1 MLSRGYG
8 SHPSRRTAIRMKL
21 IAIIVAVA
29 GTLVIASLLA
39 VYAFGRFAK
48 RARGTPSQALPT
60 AESETQFDALVAPLL
75 ADHPG
80 QSGLALLSSN
90 LHAFAVRAYTA
101 RHAQR
106 SLDLQYYYWK
116 DDLTGGLL
124 AREILGA
131 ADRGVRVRLILDD
144 INARG
149 YDPNYIALDSHP
161 NIEVRL
167 FNPSWAR
174 AFGLQRGLEL
184 VLRAVRTTRRMHN
197 KAWIADGRLAI
208 VGGRNIGDAY
218 FDASEEA
225 NFRDMD
231 LLLAGPAVE
240 QTEAI
245 FDGFW
250 NSEAVLPIR
259 HVTGMAKGD
268 LPALRARLE
277 RTATTGL
284 AEPYIHRVAQESGAW
299 SSSGMGRLRWTSEA
313 AVASDPP
320 EKAMGAGQDNWL
332 MTAIRPVLK
341 SARRELRIVSPYFIP
356 GEAGTQE
363 LTSLAENGVAVTVL
377 TNSLAATDVAAV
389 HGAYVRYRKPLLE
402 NGIDIYELKPDD
414 ERTDMSLFGSKGASL
429 HTKAFIADGQA
440 GFVGSFNF
448 DPRSASLNT
457 EMGVLFR
464 QEELAS
470 EVEAVIEAQISPRS
484 SFRLSLHGD
493 KLSWTDH
500 TANGPRKLKHEPQA
514 SLRRRLVAK
523 VISYLPIESQL

>member
-1 MLSRGYG
+1 
-8 SHPSRRTAIRMKL
+8 MKL
-21 IAIIVAVA
+21 IAIAVA
-29 GTLVIASLLA
+29 IVGILVIASLLA
-39 VYAFGRFAK
+39 VYAYGRFAK
-48 RARGTPSQALPT
+48 RAQGRPSSALPT
-60 AESETQFDALVAPLL
+60 AEDETQFDRLVAPLL
-75 ADHPG
+75 ANHDHE
-80 QSGLALLSSN
+80 SGLALLSSN
-90 LHAFAVRAYTA
+90 LHAFAIRAYTA

-116 DDLTGGLL
+116 DDLTGSLL

-144 INARG
+144 INAKG
-149 YDPNYIALDSHP
+149 YDPNYLALDSHP

-197 KAWIADGRLAI
+197 KAWVADGRLAI
-208 VGGRNIGDAY
+208 VGGRNVGDAY

-231 LLLAGPAVE
+231 LLLVGPVVG

-245 FDGFW
+245 FDRFW

-259 HVTGMAKGD
+259 HVTGMARGD
-268 LPALRARLE
+268 LPALRKRLE

-284 AEPYIHRVAQESGAW
+284 AEPYIHRVADESRQW
-299 SSSGMGRLRWTSEA
+299 SSSGMGRLRWTGEA
-313 AVASDPP
+313 TVASDPP
-320 EKAMGAGQDNWL
+320 EKASGSGQDSWL
-332 MTAIRPVLK
+332 MTAIRPILT
-341 SARRELRIVSPYFIP
+341 SAKRELRIVSPYFIP
-356 GEAGTQE
+356 GEAGTRE
-363 LTSLAENGVAVTVL
+363 LTTLARNGVEVTVL

-402 NGIDIYELKPDD
+402 NGVDIYELKPDED
-414 ERTDMSLFGSKGASL
+414 RTDMSLFGSKGASL
-429 HTKAFIADGQA
+429 HTKAFIADGEA

-448 DPRSASLNT
+448 DPRSAALNT

-464 QEELAS
+464 QAELAK
-470 EVEAVIEAQISPRS
+470 EVEIVISAQTSPRS
-484 SFRLSLHGD
+484 AFRLSLHGD
-493 KLSWTDH
+493 KLTWTDS
-500 TANGPRKLKHEPQA
+500 AASGPRELSHEPQA

>member
-1 MLSRGYG
+1 
-8 SHPSRRTAIRMKL
+8 MKL
-21 IAIIVAVA
+21 VAAVIAVV
-29 GTLVIASLLA
+29 GLLVIASLLA
-39 VYAFGRFAK
+39 VYAYGRFAK
-48 RARGTPSQALPT
+48 RARGASSSALPT
-60 AESETQFDALVAPLL
+60 ADGETPFDRLVTPLL
-75 ADHPG
+75 ADHPR

-90 LHAFAVRAYTA
+90 LHAFAIRAYTA

-116 DDLTGGLL
+116 DDLTGSLL
-124 AREILGA
+124 AREVLGA

-144 INARG
+144 INAKG
-149 YDPNYIALDSHP
+149 YDPNYLALDSHP

-197 KAWIADGRLAI
+197 KAWVADGRLAI
-208 VGGRNIGDAY
+208 VGGRNVGDAY
-218 FDASEEA
+218 FDASEDA

-231 LLLAGPAVE
+231 LLLAGPVVG

-245 FDGFW
+245 FDRFW

-259 HVTGMAKGD
+259 HVTGMARGD
-268 LPALRARLE
+268 LPALRKRLE

-284 AEPYIHRVAQESGAW
+284 AEPYIHRVAEESREW
-299 SSSGMGRLRWTSEA
+299 SSSGMGRLRWTGEA
-313 AVASDPP
+313 TVASDPP
-320 EKAMGAGQDNWL
+320 EKASGGGQDSWL
-332 MTAIRPVLK
+332 MTAIRPVLT
-341 SARRELRIVSPYFIP
+341 SAMRELRIVSPYFIP
-356 GEAGTQE
+356 GETGTRE
-363 LTSLAENGVAVTVL
+363 LTALARNGVEVTVL

-402 NGIDIYELKPDD
+402 NGVSIYELKPDED
-414 ERTDMSLFGSKGASL
+414 RTDMSLFGSKGASL
-429 HTKAFIADGQA
+429 HTKAFIADGEA

-448 DPRSASLNT
+448 DPRSAALNT

-464 QEELAS
+464 QQELAS
-470 EVEAVIEAQISPRS
+470 EVEAVISAQISPRS
-484 SFRLSLHGD
+484 AFRLSLQGE
-493 KLSWTDH
+493 KLTWTDS
-500 TANGPRKLKHEPQA
+500 ADSGPRELRHEPQA

>member
-1 MLSRGYG
+1 
-8 SHPSRRTAIRMKL
+8 MKL
-21 IAIIVAVA
+21 IAIAVA
-29 GTLVIASLLA
+29 IVGILVIASLLA
-39 VYAFGRFAK
+39 VYAYGRFAK
-48 RARGTPSQALPT
+48 RAQGTPSSALPT
-60 AESETQFDALVAPLL
+60 AEDETQFDRLVAPLL
-75 ADHPG
+75 ANHDHE
-80 QSGLALLSSN
+80 SGLALLSSN
-90 LHAFAVRAYTA
+90 LHAFAIRAYTA

-116 DDLTGGLL
+116 DDLTGSLL

-144 INARG
+144 INAKG
-149 YDPNYIALDSHP
+149 YDPNYLALDSHP

-197 KAWIADGRLAI
+197 KAWVADGRLAI
-208 VGGRNIGDAY
+208 VGGRNVGDAY

-231 LLLAGPAVE
+231 LLLVGPVVG

-245 FDGFW
+245 FDRFW

-259 HVTGMAKGD
+259 HVTGMARGD
-268 LPALRARLE
+268 LPALRKRLE

-284 AEPYIHRVAQESGAW
+284 AEPYIHRVADESRQW
-299 SSSGMGRLRWTSEA
+299 SSSGMGRLRWTGEA
-313 AVASDPP
+313 TVASDPP
-320 EKAMGAGQDNWL
+320 EKASGGGQDSWL
-332 MTAIRPVLK
+332 MTAIRPILT
-341 SARRELRIVSPYFIP
+341 SAKRELRIVSPYFIP
-356 GEAGTQE
+356 GETGTRE
-363 LTSLAENGVAVTVL
+363 LTTLAKNGVEVTVL

-402 NGIDIYELKPDD
+402 NGVDIYELKPDED
-414 ERTDMSLFGSKGASL
+414 RTDMSLFGSKGASL
-429 HTKAFIADGQA
+429 HTKAFIADGEA

-448 DPRSASLNT
+448 DPRSAALNT

-464 QEELAS
+464 QAELAK
-470 EVEAVIEAQISPRS
+470 EVETVISAQTSPRS
-484 SFRLSLHGD
+484 AFRLSLHGD
-493 KLSWTDH
+493 KLTWTDS
-500 TANGPRKLKHEPQA
+500 AASGPRELSHEPQA

>member
-1 MLSRGYG
+1 
-8 SHPSRRTAIRMKL
+8 MKF
-21 IAIIVAVA
+21 IAIAIAVV
-29 GTLVIASLLA
+29 GTLVLASLLA
-39 VYAFGRFAK
+39 VYAYGRFAK
-48 RARGTPSQALPT
+48 RARGAPSQALPT
-60 AESETQFDALVAPLL
+60 AENDTQFDALVAPLL
-75 ADHPG
+75 SNRPR

-101 RHAQR
+101 RNAQR

-124 AREILGA
+124 AREVLTA
-131 ADRGVRVRLILDD
+131 ADRGVRVRLMLDD
-144 INARG
+144 INAKG
-149 YDPNYIALDSHP
+149 YDPNYLALDSHP

-184 VLRAVRTTRRMHN
+184 LLRAVRTTRRMHN

-218 FDASEEA
+218 FDASEDA

-231 LLLAGPAVE
+231 LLLVGDVVD

-245 FDGFW
+245 FDRFW

-268 LPALRARLE
+268 LPALRVRLE

-284 AEPYIHRVAQESGAW
+284 AEPYIHRVTEESRQWA
-299 SSSGMGRLRWTSEA
+299 SSGMGKLRWTIEA
-313 AVASDPP
+313 EVASDPP
-320 EKAMGAGQDNWL
+320 EKAYGGGQDSWL
-332 MTAIRPVLK
+332 MTAIRPILA
-341 SARRELRIVSPYFIP
+341 SAKRELKIVSPYFIP
-356 GEAGTQE
+356 GEAGTHQ
-363 LTSLAENGVAVTVL
+363 LTTLAKDGVAVTVL

-389 HGAYVRYRKPLLE
+389 HGAYVRYRKPLLKS
-402 NGIDIYELKPDD
+402 GIEIYELKPDD

-448 DPRSASLNT
+448 DPRSTSLNT

-464 QEELAS
+464 QNDLAG
-470 EVEAVIEAQISPRS
+470 EVEAVIAAQISPRGS
-484 SFRLSLHGD
+484 YKLSLQGG
-493 KLSWTDH
+493 KLTWSDRA
-500 TANGPRKLKHEPQA
+500 ANGARELTHEPRA
-514 SLRRRLVAK
+514 SLRRRLLAK

>member
-1 MLSRGYG
+1 
-8 SHPSRRTAIRMKL
+8 MKL
-21 IAIIVAVA
+21 IGIVIAVT
-29 GTLVIASLLA
+29 GVLVIASLLA
-39 VYAFGRFAK
+39 VYAYGRFAR
-48 RARGTPSQALPT
+48 RARGEPSHALAKTGT
-60 AESETQFDALVAPLL
+60 AAFDTLVSQLT
-75 ADHPG
+75 DSHPG

-124 AREILGA
+124 SREVLGA

-149 YDPNYIALDSHP
+149 YDPNYLALDSHP

-174 AFGLQRGLEL
+174 AFGLQRGIEL
-184 VLRAVRTTRRMHN
+184 ILRAVRTTRRMHN
-197 KAWIADGRLAI
+197 KAWISDGRLAI

-218 FDASEEA
+218 FDASEES

-231 LLLAGPAVE
+231 LLLVGPAVE
-240 QTEAI
+240 QAESI
-245 FDGFW
+245 FDRFW

-277 RTATTGL
+277 KVATMGL
-284 AEPYIHRVAQESGAW
+284 AAPYIHRVAAESREW
-299 SSSGMGRLRWTSEA
+299 STAGTGKLRWTSEA
-313 AVASDPP
+313 VVVSDPP
-320 EKAMGAGQDNWL
+320 EKAMGAGEDGWL
-332 MTAIRPVLK
+332 MTALRPVLF
-341 SARRELRIVSPYFIP
+341 SAKRELKIVSPYFIP
-356 GEAGTQE
+356 GEGGTRQ
-363 LTSLAENGVAVTVL
+363 LSALAEQGVIVTVL

-389 HGAYVRYRKPLLE
+389 HGAYARYRKPLLAA
-402 NGIDIYELKPDD
+402 GVRMFELKPED
-414 ERTDMSLFGSKGASL
+414 ERTDLSLFGSKGASL
-429 HTKAFIADGQA
+429 HTKAFVADISA

-470 EVEAVIEAQISPRS
+470 EVEAVIASQISPHCAFQLALDDGRI
-484 SFRLSLHGD
+484 
-493 KLSWTDH
+493 SWTDTDSH
-500 TANGPRKLKHEPQA
+500 EADELGHEPRA
-514 SLRRRLVAK
+514 SLRRRLIAWL
-523 VISYLPIESQL
+523 IGYLPIESQL

>member
-1 MLSRGYG
+1 
-8 SHPSRRTAIRMKL
+8 MKL
-21 IAIIVAVA
+21 IGIVIAVT
-29 GTLVIASLLA
+29 GVLVIASLLA
-39 VYAFGRFAK
+39 VYAYGRFAK
-48 RARGTPSQALPT
+48 RARGKPSHALPRT
-60 AESETQFDALVAPLL
+60 GTTELDALVEQLVAN
-75 ADHPG
+75 HPG

-90 LHAFAVRAYTA
+90 LHAFAVRAYSA

-124 AREILGA
+124 AREVLGA

-184 VLRAVRTTRRMHN
+184 VLRVVRTTRRMHN
-197 KAWIADGRLAI
+197 KAWISDGRLAV

-218 FDASEEA
+218 FDASEES
-225 NFRDMD
+225 NFRDLD
-231 LLLAGPAVE
+231 LLLVGPAVD
-240 QTEAI
+240 QTEQI
-245 FDGFW
+245 FDRFW

-277 RTATTGL
+277 KVATTGL
-284 AEPYIHRVAQESGAW
+284 AAPYIHRVAAESREWAASGA
-299 SSSGMGRLRWTSEA
+299 GKLRWTSEA
-313 AVASDPP
+313 TVASDPP
-320 EKAMGAGQDNWL
+320 EKAMGGGEDGWL
-332 MTAIRPVLK
+332 MTALRPVLF
-341 SARRELRIVSPYFIP
+341 SAQRELKIVSPYFIP
-356 GEAGTQE
+356 GEVGTRQ
-363 LTSLAENGVAVTVL
+363 LSALAEKGVQVTVL

-389 HGAYVRYRKPLLE
+389 HGAYARYRAPLLDA
-402 NGIDIYELKPDD
+402 GVDIFELKPED

-429 HTKAFIADGQA
+429 HTKAFVADVSA
-440 GFVGSFNF
+440 GFIGSFNF

-464 QEELAS
+464 QPELAQ
-470 EVEAVIEAQISPRS
+470 EVEAVIAQQISPHCA
-484 SFRLSLHGD
+484 FRLTMDNDGRLT
-493 KLSWTDH
+493 WTD
-500 TANGPRKLKHEPQA
+500 TDSEGPSEHGHEPHA
-514 SLRRRLVAK
+514 SLRRRLVAWL
-523 VISYLPIESQL
+523 IGYLPIESQL